1 MMKCV
6 TIGSRGSRLAV
17 LQAESVLAR
26 LKQAN
31 PDVKFSLSK
40 ITTGGDR
47 QKTVP
52 LHRISGYGV
61 FVKEV
66 QEALLDGRIDLAVH
80 SLKDLPVQIPHR
92 LSLAAVTER
101 LDPRDVLVSLGSKL
115 NELAPDSAVGT
126 GSPRR
131 TAQLLAC
138 RSDLKVQG
146 IRGNIDTRLRKVS
159 NGEVDAV
166 IVAAAA
172 MIRLGW
178 EDRIT
183 EYLPL
188 DLFLPAV
195 GQGALG
201 IEIRAD
207 DREMLTLVQPLNHEP
222 TWQSVVAE
230 RTFLHALGGG
240 CRAPIAALGTI
251 SGGALMLQGM
261 VISASGSRILRA
273 TEGGSAIAPQQVG
286 TRLAQRM
293 LEMGASQFIMEAGVQ

>member
-1 MMKCV
+1 
-6 TIGSRGSRLAV
+6 
-17 LQAESVLAR
+17 
-26 LKQAN
+26 
-31 PDVKFSLSK
+31 
-40 ITTGGDR
+40 
-47 QKTVP
+47 
-52 LHRISGYGV
+52 
-61 FVKEV
+61 
-66 QEALLDGRIDLAVH
+66 
-80 SLKDLPVQIPHR
+80 
-92 LSLAAVTER
+92 
-101 LDPRDVLVSLGSKL
+101 
-115 NELAPDSAVGT
+115 
-126 GSPRR
+126 
-131 TAQLLAC
+131 LLAC

>member
-1 MMKCV
+1 VKKHII
-6 TIGSRGSRLAV
+6 IGSRGSRLAEI
-17 LQAESVLAR
+17 QARSVLTR
-26 LKQAN
+26 LAN
-31 PDVKFSLSK
+31 IYPDVEFSLTK
-40 ITTGGDR
+40 IATKGDQ

-52 LHRISGYGV
+52 LGRISGYGV
-61 FVKEV
+61 FVKEL

-80 SLKDLPVQIPHR
+80 SLKDMPTQIPQE

-101 LDPRDVLVSLGSKL
+101 LDPRDALVSRGGRL
-115 NELAPDSAVGT
+115 NELAPNSVIGT

-131 TAQLLAC
+131 TAQLLAY
-138 RSDLKVQG
+138 RSDLRVQG

-159 NGEVDAV
+159 SGEVDGI

-188 DLFLPAV
+188 DHFLPQA

-201 IEIRAD
+201 LEIRAED
-207 DREMLTLVQPLNHEP
+207 DEMLTLVQPLHHES

-230 RTFLHALGGG
+230 RSFVQAMGGG
-240 CRAPIAALGTI
+240 CSAAIAALGTVT
-251 SGGALMLQGM
+251 GNTLRLQGM
-261 VISASGSRILRA
+261 AASSNGILYA
-273 TEGGSAIAPQQVG
+273 SEEGDVLASEQVAG
-286 TRLAQRM
+286 RLAQR
-293 LEMGASQFIMEAGVQ
+293 LLAMGAVRTVAEAGKQ

>member
-1 MMKCV
+1 MKKHII
-6 TIGSRGSRLAV
+6 IGARGSRLAEI
-17 LQAESVLAR
+17 QARSVLTR
-26 LKQAN
+26 LAN
-31 PDVKFSLSK
+31 IYPDVEFSLTK
-40 ITTGGDR
+40 IATKGDQ

-52 LHRISGYGV
+52 LGRISGYGV
-61 FVKEV
+61 FVKEL

-80 SLKDLPVQIPHR
+80 SLKDMPTQIPQE

-101 LDPRDVLVSLGSKL
+101 LDPRDALVSRGGRL
-115 NELAPDSAVGT
+115 NELAPNSVIGT

-131 TAQLLAC
+131 TAQLLAY
-138 RSDLKVQG
+138 RSDLRVQG

-159 NGEVDAV
+159 SGEVDGI

-188 DLFLPAV
+188 DHFLPQA

-201 IEIRAD
+201 LEIRAED
-207 DREMLTLVQPLNHEP
+207 DEMLTLVQPLHHES

-230 RTFLHALGGG
+230 RSFVQAMGGG
-240 CRAPIAALGTI
+240 CSAAIAALGTVT
-251 SGGALMLQGM
+251 GNTLRLQGM
-261 VISASGSRILRA
+261 AASSNGILYA
-273 TEGGSAIAPQQVG
+273 SEEGDVLASEQVAG
-286 TRLAQRM
+286 RLAQR
-293 LEMGASQFIMEAGVQ
+293 LLAMGAVRTVAEAGKQ